1 MLKYNPLNLWL
12 RLCRKGSAGRPTV
25 GVSVE
30 IQLEQY
36 LRQVEGGE
44 EVIAARK
51 RELVEIHDETEA
63 AREIHEQ
70 ERLMRLEQAGEIK
83 LGSGNLEDDFWELP
97 MPEDPEGAV
106 LKALLEDRN

>member
-1 MLKYNPLNLWL
+1 M
-12 RLCRKGSAGRPTV
+12 
-25 GVSVE
+25 E
-30 IQLEQY
+30 IRLEQY
-36 LRQVEGGE
+36 LEQVEGGK

-51 RELVEIHDETEA
+51 RELVEIRNETEA

-70 ERLMRLEQAGEIK
+70 GRLIRLEQAGEIK
-83 LGSGNLEDDFWELP
+83 LGSGELEDDFWELP